1 MRSAVPAWWF
11 CVAALSVLIT
21 AGASADAQRVL
32 LSASRDDLPASTS
45 LIDLAT
51 GVVSPFSTDFTEN
64 SMVTSGGEFVLRLV
78 SPETRWRVRHISSG
92 QELPLPFDFTPVV
105 PHPRQQ
111 AIFGFA
117 PGAVPARLDSRGLA
131 LWPVC
136 GAATASTMR
145 VSLDGLRL
153 FVLCNH
159 RVVIVDTASGRAVR
173 TLRVGD
179 PVEVFGFVLG
189 RDDHTLI
196 VLRVMNNVREL
207 AWIDADTGATIRTE
221 NWAGPPLL
229 ESTPARDAFVGSDCR
244 GVGANVRCALVVTDV
259 DTLAE
264 VRRFDT
270 FAPSNRFV
278 VSPDHEHAYLN
289 SFDASSSRAMRLD
302 FHSGLVIDGPV
313 ELLRGRLTLGV
324 AFPPLPPVLDPPQRT
339 GRSVQLTWT
348 LPAPSPDV
356 TGYVLDVG
364 SRPGAPDLASVALG
378 RVPTLA
384 GPEVPPGRYF
394 VRVRAVNAVGTS
406 APSNEVVID
415 VPRDPL

>member
-21 AGASADAQRVL
+21 AGASAGAQRVL

-51 GVVSPFSTDFTEN
+51 GVVSPFSADFTEN
-64 SMVTSGGEFVLRLV
+64 SMVTSDGEFVLRLV

-111 AIFGFA
+111 AVFGFA

-159 RVVIVDTASGRAVR
+159 QVVVVDTASGVPVRAL
-173 TLRVGD
+173 TVGD

-189 RDDHTLI
+189 RDDSTLL
-196 VLRVMNNVREL
+196 VLRVRNDVREL
-207 AWIDADTGATIRTE
+207 ARIDADTGATIATSPY
-221 NWAGPPLL
+221 AGPPLL
-229 ESTPARDAFVGSDCR
+229 ESTPPRDGFVGSECR
-244 GVGANVRCALVVTDV
+244 VTGASLTCALVVTDV
-259 DTLAE
+259 DTLSKCA
-264 VRRFDT
+264 
-270 FAPSNRFV
+270 A
-278 VSPDHEHAYLN
+278 SP
-289 SFDASSSRAMRLD
+289 R
-302 FHSGLVIDGPV
+302 
-313 ELLRGRLTLGV
+313 
-324 AFPPLPPVLDPPQRT
+324 
-339 GRSVQLTWT
+339 
-348 LPAPSPDV
+348 
-356 TGYVLDVG
+356 
-364 SRPGAPDLASVALG
+364 SRPRTVWW
-378 RVPTLA
+378 
-384 GPEVPPGRYF
+384 
-394 VRVRAVNAVGTS
+394 
-406 APSNEVVID
+406 
-415 VPRDPL
+415 